1 MLQEAGGSSEPV
13 CSSITSFIS
22 LPRLPCFI
30 NSPVFLHPVLP
41 FTLSYLNIR
50 AYGTYS
56 YHCVLKGSSLKW
68 SYGLA
73 SQVLYLLP
81 NVGDLMWG
89 ATVQNTL
96 FTFLIFDNLQSSHPS
111 FPERHDCGLINF
123 LSSPPTISL
132 LLKLLFI
139 FLLTDNA
146 YILKKRKRE
155 SMWEARGLFLS
166 LISSLLSLSSSLCE
180 AVRTCPVS
188 EGRLGE
194 DSVWERE

>member
-1 MLQEAGGSSEPV
+1 MVQEARGLSEPV
-13 CSSITSFIS
+13 CSPITSFIS
-22 LPRLPCFI
+22 SSPPSLLHLFPCIPSSRPSFH
-30 NSPVFLHPVLP
+30 SVLIKHQ
-41 FTLSYLNIR
+41 SIWNI
-50 AYGTYS
+50 S
-56 YHCVLKGSSLKW
+56 YHCVLNGSSLKW

-81 NVGDLMWG
+81 NVGDLLQG

-111 FPERHDCGLINF
+111 FPARHDCGLINF

-155 SMWEARGLFLS
+155 RVCEKRGAFS
-166 LISSLLSLSSSLCE
+166 Y
-180 AVRTCPVS
+180 P
-188 EGRLGE
+188 
-194 DSVWERE
+194 